1 MMQHRAWSARPAP
14 VRRARTP
21 QAGAALLLAM
31 MTVALVATI
40 AAGALW
46 QQWRSV
52 EIEARERQ
60 RLQASWILV
69 GALDWARL
77 ILSEDGRTGGADH
90 LAEPWSI
97 GLQEARLSTFLAIDR
112 DNTDLGDDAFL
123 SGQIT
128 DAQAQLNLAN
138 LVIGN
143 RVSEPDLQAFKRLFA
158 QLGLNPAELDR
169 MVANLLLALDPRE
182 PEDATA
188 VVPIV
193 PVHTSQ
199 LQWLGLSTKTVHALM
214 PFVTVLPT
222 RTQVNLNT
230 ASAEVIAA
238 RIEGL
243 DLSDARNLVSAR
255 GRTPFRTLA
264 DVTRI
269 LPAAVAK
276 FNPSEVG
283 VASRFFDVRG
293 QLRLQDMEV
302 VEHSLVQRNGI
313 SVTTVWRER
322 AARDART
329 TAVAPR

>member
-1 MMQHRAWSARPAP
+1 MMLGRAVSLWPAP
-14 VRRARTP
+14 ACRSRTR

-46 QQWRSV
+46 QQWRNV
-52 EIEARERQ
+52 EIEARERE

-97 GLQEARLSTFLAIDR
+97 ALREARLSTFLAIDR
-112 DNTDLGDDAFL
+112 DNTDLSEDAFL

-128 DAQAQLNLAN
+128 DAQARLNLAN

-143 RVSEPDLQAFKRLFA
+143 RVSEPDLQAFRRLFD
-158 QLGLNPAELDR
+158 QLGLDTAELDR
-169 MVANLLLALDPRE
+169 MVANLLLALDVRE
-182 PEDATA
+182 PEDATV

-193 PVHTSQ
+193 PSRASQ
-199 LQWLGLSTKTVHALM
+199 LQWLGLSTKTVRALA

-255 GRTPFRTLA
+255 GRTPFRSLA
-264 DVTRI
+264 DVTRMM
-269 LPAAVAK
+269 PAVASTL
-276 FNPSEVG
+276 NPSDVG
-283 VASRFFDVRG
+283 VASRFFEVLG

-302 VEHSLVQRNGI
+302 VERSLVQRNGI
-313 SVTTVWRER
+313 SVTTIWRER
-322 AARDART
+322 AAYDART
-329 TAVAPR
+329 TELAPR

>member
-1 MMQHRAWSARPAP
+1 MMHGRAASSWVAP
-14 VRRARTP
+14 VCRAGAR

-52 EIEARERQ
+52 EIEARERE

-97 GLQEARLSTFLAIDR
+97 ALREARLSTFLAIDR
-112 DNTDLGDDAFL
+112 DNTDLSEDAFL

-128 DAQAQLNLAN
+128 DAQARLNLAN

-143 RVSEPDLQAFKRLFA
+143 RVSEPDLQAFKRLFN
-158 QLGLNPAELDR
+158 QLGLDTAELDR
-169 MVANLLLALDPRE
+169 MVANLLLALDVRE
-182 PEDATA
+182 PEDATV

-193 PVHTSQ
+193 PSRTSQ
-199 LQWLGLSTKTVHALM
+199 LQWLGLSTKTVRVVA

-238 RIEGL
+238 RIDGL

-255 GRTPFRTLA
+255 GRTPFRSLV
-264 DVTRI
+264 DVSRI
-269 LPAAVAK
+269 LPAVASK
-276 FNPSEVG
+276 LNPSEVG
-283 VASRFFDVRG
+283 VASRFFEVRG

-302 VEHSLVQRNGI
+302 VERSLVQRNGI

-322 AARDART
+322 AAYDERT
-329 TAVAPR
+329 APP